1 MKHQILKKYI
11 VIASVCLMAVA
22 TPSVVQGEGVLD
34 QKQGLL
40 ELRTIVGQSKEDFN
54 DGSTADASLFY
65 PTSLL
70 QQPDG
75 SLLISDTKNHKIRM
89 LANDQLTTLS
99 GHIVDF
105 DESSM
110 PVGSYGDG
118 AIDIAMYQSPGGLAM
133 DAQGQIYVADTDNHS
148 IRLITK
154 EGTVTTIA
162 GSWEPGD
169 QDGQGSAAGFYY
181 PSDVAVDSQGNVY
194 VADTLNHLIR
204 KIDKKGNVT
213 TLNKAS
219 DRIVEYF
226 PGVLEYGGD
235 FADGSLAEAMFNEPT
250 GLAIDD
256 QDNLY
261 VSDKGNQRIRYID
274 FATNTVST
282 VAGNGIYDSDE
293 LYMEG
298 AYVDGAVSV
307 ARLSS
312 PAGITVT
319 QSGVVLVADTL
330 NHVIRAI
337 HNGNVTTV
345 AGIGEEYGFA
355 DGVLSAAALN
365 EPTDVIELAN
375 GNIAITD
382 SSNNRIRV
390 IQSYIIP
397 ETVDQAGL
405 IHIIVNNELL
415 ETDVA
420 PFIEKNRTFVP
431 LRAIVTKLGLNI
443 NYLAESK
450 QYEVIID
457 ENLTYTFS
465 SSSNEVI
472 KLENSVS
479 SELLMDNSVMLTEGR
494 LFIPVRFFAE
504 QLGYDVQ
511 WDQANSNVVIRH
523 KIFNP

>member
-11 VIASVCLMAVA
+11 VITSVCLTALA
-22 TPSVVQGEGVLD
+22 TPFVAHGAGILD
-34 QKQGLL
+34 SERGLL
-40 ELRTIVGQSKEDFN
+40 ELRTMVGQSKADFN

-70 QQPDG
+70 QQSDG
-75 SLLISDTKNHKIRM
+75 SLLISDTNNHKIRM
-89 LANDQLTTLS
+89 LANNRVTTLS

-118 AIDIAMYQSPGGLAM
+118 ALDVAMYQSLGGLAK
-133 DAQGQIYVADTDNHS
+133 DAQGQIYIADTNNHS

-154 EGTVTTIA
+154 KGTVTTIA
-162 GSWEPGD
+162 GSWQPGN

-181 PSDVAVDSQGNVY
+181 PSDVAVDSQGNIY

-219 DRIVEYF
+219 ERVVQYF
-226 PGVLEYGGD
+226 PGVVEDSGD
-235 FADGSLAEAMFNEPT
+235 FADGSLKEAMFNEPT

-261 VSDKGNQRIRYID
+261 VNDKGNQRIRYIN
-274 FATNTVST
+274 FATNKVST
-282 VAGNGIYDSDE
+282 VAGGGLYESDE
-293 LYMEG
+293 LYVKG
-298 AYVDGAVSV
+298 AYVDGKASV

-312 PAGITVT
+312 PTGITVT

-337 HNGNVTTV
+337 HNGKVTTL
-345 AGIGEEYGFA
+345 AGVGEEYGFA
-355 DGVLSAAALN
+355 DGVLTSARLN

-375 GNIAITD
+375 GNIAIAD

-390 IQSYIIP
+390 VQSYVIP
-397 ETVDQAGL
+397 
-405 IHIIVNNELL
+405 
-415 ETDVA
+415 
-420 PFIEKNRTFVP
+420 K
-431 LRAIVTKLGLNI
+431 K
-443 NYLAESK
+443 SK
-450 QYEVIID
+450 
-457 ENLTYTFS
+457 
-465 SSSNEVI
+465 
-472 KLENSVS
+472 K
-479 SELLMDNSVMLTEGR
+479 R
-494 LFIPVRFFAE
+494 
-504 QLGYDVQ
+504 
-511 WDQANSNVVIRH
+511 
-523 KIFNP
+523 

>member
-11 VIASVCLMAVA
+11 VITSVCLTALA
-22 TPSVVQGEGVLD
+22 TPFVAHGAGVLD
-34 QKQGLL
+34 SERGLL
-40 ELRTIVGQSKEDFN
+40 ELRTMIGQSKADFN

-70 QQPDG
+70 QQSDG
-75 SLLISDTKNHKIRM
+75 SLLISDTNNHKIRM
-89 LANDQLTTLS
+89 LANNQLTTLS

-118 AIDIAMYQSPGGLAM
+118 AIDVAMYQSPGGLSM
-133 DAQGQIYVADTDNHS
+133 DGQGQIYIADTNNHS

-154 EGTVTTIA
+154 KGTVTTIA
-162 GSWEPGD
+162 GSWQPGD
-169 QDGQGSAAGFYY
+169 QDGKGTAAGFYY

-219 DRIVEYF
+219 ERVVEYF
-226 PGVLEYGGD
+226 PGVLEYSGD

-250 GLAIDD
+250 DLAIDD

-274 FATNTVST
+274 FATNKVST
-282 VAGNGIYDSDE
+282 IAGNGLYESDE
-293 LYMEG
+293 LYVKG
-298 AYVDGAVSV
+298 AYVDGKASV

-337 HNGNVTTV
+337 HNGNVTTL

-355 DGVLSAAALN
+355 DGVLSSAVLN

-375 GNIAITD
+375 GNIAIAD

-390 IQSYIIP
+390 VQSYVIP
-397 ETVDQAGL
+397 
-405 IHIIVNNELL
+405 
-415 ETDVA
+415 
-420 PFIEKNRTFVP
+420 K
-431 LRAIVTKLGLNI
+431 K
-443 NYLAESK
+443 SK
-450 QYEVIID
+450 
-457 ENLTYTFS
+457 
-465 SSSNEVI
+465 
-472 KLENSVS
+472 K
-479 SELLMDNSVMLTEGR
+479 R
-494 LFIPVRFFAE
+494 
-504 QLGYDVQ
+504 
-511 WDQANSNVVIRH
+511 
-523 KIFNP
+523 

>member
-11 VIASVCLMAVA
+11 VITSVCLTALA
-22 TPSVVQGEGVLD
+22 TPFVAHGAGVLD
-34 QKQGLL
+34 SERGLL
-40 ELRTIVGQSKEDFN
+40 ELRTMIGQSKADFN

-70 QQPDG
+70 QQSDG
-75 SLLISDTKNHKIRM
+75 SLLISDTNNHKIRM
-89 LANDQLTTLS
+89 LANNQLTTLS

-118 AIDIAMYQSPGGLAM
+118 AIDVAMYQSPGGLAM
-133 DAQGQIYVADTDNHS
+133 DGQGQIYIADTNNHS
-148 IRLITK
+148 IRLMTK
-154 EGTVTTIA
+154 KGTVTTIA
-162 GSWEPGD
+162 GSWQPGD
-169 QDGQGSAAGFYY
+169 QDGKGTAAGFYY

-219 DRIVEYF
+219 ERVVEYF
-226 PGVLEYGGD
+226 PGVLEYSGD

-274 FATNTVST
+274 FATNKVST
-282 VAGNGIYDSDE
+282 IAGNGLYESDE
-293 LYMEG
+293 LYVKG
-298 AYVDGAVSV
+298 AYVDGKASV

-337 HNGNVTTV
+337 HNGNVTTL
-345 AGIGEEYGFA
+345 AGIGEEYGFVN
-355 DGVLSAAALN
+355 GVLSSAVLN

-375 GNIAITD
+375 GNIAIAD

-390 IQSYIIP
+390 VQSYVIP
-397 ETVDQAGL
+397 
-405 IHIIVNNELL
+405 
-415 ETDVA
+415 
-420 PFIEKNRTFVP
+420 K
-431 LRAIVTKLGLNI
+431 K
-443 NYLAESK
+443 SK
-450 QYEVIID
+450 
-457 ENLTYTFS
+457 
-465 SSSNEVI
+465 
-472 KLENSVS
+472 K
-479 SELLMDNSVMLTEGR
+479 R
-494 LFIPVRFFAE
+494 
-504 QLGYDVQ
+504 
-511 WDQANSNVVIRH
+511 
-523 KIFNP
+523 

>member
-11 VIASVCLMAVA
+11 VITSVCLMALA
-22 TPSVVQGEGVLD
+22 TPFVAQGEGVLD
-34 QKQGLL
+34 SKRGLL
-40 ELRTIVGQSKEDFN
+40 ELRTMVGQSKADFN

-65 PTSLL
+65 PTSLI
-70 QQPDG
+70 QQADG
-75 SLLISDTKNHKIRM
+75 SLLISDTNNHKIRM

-118 AIDIAMYQSPGGLAM
+118 ALDVAMYQSPGGLAM
-133 DAQGQIYVADTDNHS
+133 DEQGQIYIADTNNHS
-148 IRLITK
+148 IRLISK

-162 GSWEPGD
+162 GSWQLGD
-169 QDGQGSAAGFYY
+169 QDGKGSAAGFYS

-204 KIDKKGNVT
+204 KIDTKGNVT

-219 DRIVEYF
+219 ERVVEYF
-226 PGVLEYGGD
+226 PGVLEYSGD

-250 GLAIDD
+250 GLAIDA

-261 VSDKGNQRIRYID
+261 VSDKGNQRIRYIN
-274 FATNTVST
+274 FATNKVST
-282 VAGNGIYDSDE
+282 VAGNGLYDSDE
-293 LYMEG
+293 LYVKG

-319 QSGVVLVADTL
+319 QSGIVLVADTL
-330 NHVIRAI
+330 NHVVRAI
-337 HNGNVTTV
+337 YNGNVTTV

-355 DGVLSAAALN
+355 DGVLSSGALN
-365 EPTDVIELAN
+365 EPTDVIELAD
-375 GNIAITD
+375 GNIAIAD

-390 IQSYIIP
+390 VQSYVIP
-397 ETVDQAGL
+397 ERVKYDGPTR
-405 IHIIVNNELL
+405 IIVNDELL

-420 PFIEKNRTFVP
+420 PMLEKNRIYAP
-431 LRAIVTKLGLNI
+431 LRAIVTKLGLNV
-443 NYLAESK
+443 NYLTETK
-450 QYEVIID
+450 QYEVIVDDKLSYI
-457 ENLTYTFS
+457 FS
-465 SSSNEVI
+465 TSSDRVI
-472 KLENSVS
+472 KLENGVN
-479 SELLMDNSVMLTEGR
+479 SELLMDNSVILADGR
-494 LFIPVRFFAE
+494 LLIPVRFFAE

-523 KIFNP
+523 TIFN